1 MVAQETSSSILGW
14 TRLVEFQK
22 PPPSKGLSQESPNP
36 WLIQIVFE
44 MSEVQVLIL
53 KEGSSRSRGRDAQKN
68 NIMAAKVLAETVRS
82 TIGPKGMDKMMVQ
95 GMGDIV
101 ITNDGATI
109 MKEMDVQHPA
119 AKMLVEVAKTQ
130 DSEVGDGTTT
140 AVVLAGELLA
150 GAEAL
155 LDKDIHPNVIIDG
168 YRNAAVKAQ
177 EILDK
182 IAVSIKPDDQ
192 ERLRQ
197 IAATSLN
204 TKGIFGSQ
212 SRFAELAVDAVR
224 QVMEKT
230 DGKITADID
239 LIKVIKKHGKSLD
252 ESELVN
258 GIVIDKEVASADM
271 PKRVANGGI
280 LLLNA
285 KLESRK
291 TETNA
296 KINIDRPEDMF
307 NFINEQENLLEKMAE
322 DIVNTGAKV
331 LFTEKTVHDQIL
343 AILAKKGILAVKNV
357 SSGDMEKLA
366 KATGGSVIGTL
377 KDLSKGALGQAK
389 LVEEVKTGD
398 DKLVYVRDCKNPKA
412 VTIMIRGGSE
422 HVVDEAERSLHD
434 AICVVRNAVEDGKI
448 LAGGGAPEAELSKRL
463 RDYAVKVGGR
473 EQLAIT
479 AFAEAFEAIPVALAQ
494 NAGID
499 PIDILVEL
507 KAKHNNAQNRWYGV
521 NIPTGKTADMWKMKV
536 LEPVRVKK
544 QVIKSA
550 VEAVTMLLRV
560 DDVIAS
566 KGMGGAGASGPPG
579 MPPGGMG
586 GMGGMGMD

>member
-1 MVAQETSSSILGW
+1 
-14 TRLVEFQK
+14 
-22 PPPSKGLSQESPNP
+22 
-36 WLIQIVFE
+36 
-44 MSEVQVLIL
+44 MSEMRVLIL
-53 KEGSSRSRGRDAQKN
+53 KEGTSRSRGREAQRS

-82 TIGPKGMDKMMVQ
+82 TIGPKGMDKMLVA

-109 MKEMDVQHPA
+109 MKEMDVQNPA

-168 YRNAAVKAQ
+168 YRDAAEKAQ

-182 IAVSIKPDDQ
+182 IAVNIKPDDQ

-197 IAATSLN
+197 IAITSLN

-212 SRFAELAVDAVR
+212 TRFADLALDAVR
-224 QVMEKT
+224 QVMEKR

-239 LIKVIKKHGKSLD
+239 LIKVMKKHGQSLD

-258 GIVIDKEVASADM
+258 GIIIDKEVAQADM
-271 PKRVANGGI
+271 PKRVTGGGI

-285 KLESRK
+285 KLESQK
-291 TETNA
+291 TETSA

-307 NFINEQENLLEKMAE
+307 SFIAEEENLLEKMAE
-322 DIVNTGAKV
+322 DVAKTGAKV
-331 LFTEKTVHDQIL
+331 LFTEKNVDDQIL
-343 AILAKKGILAVKNV
+343 SILAKKGILTVKNV

-377 KDLSKGALGQAK
+377 KDLSKEALGQAK
-389 LVEEVKTGD
+389 LVEEVKVGE

-463 RDYAVKVGGR
+463 KDYAVKVGGR
-473 EQLAIT
+473 EQLAVR
-479 AFAEAFEAIPVALAQ
+479 AFAEAFEAIPVAIAQ

-499 PIDILVEL
+499 PIDIMVEL
-507 KAKHNNAQNRWYGV
+507 RAKHNNLQNLWYGV
-521 NIPTGKTADMWKMKV
+521 NVPTGKTADMWKLKV
-536 LEPVRVKK
+536 VEPLRVKK

-566 KGMGGAGASGPPG
+566 KGTGAGGPSGMPPG

-586 GMGGMGMD
+586 MD

>member
-1 MVAQETSSSILGW
+1 
-14 TRLVEFQK
+14 
-22 PPPSKGLSQESPNP
+22 
-36 WLIQIVFE
+36 
-44 MSEVQVLIL
+44 MSEIPIIIL
-53 KEGSSRSRGRDAQKN
+53 REGTQRSRGKDAQRS

-82 TIGPKGMDKMMVQ
+82 TIGPRGMDKMMV
-95 GMGDIV
+95 GSIGDIV

-109 MKEMDVQHPA
+109 MKEMDVQNPA

-155 LDKDIHPNVIIDG
+155 LDKDVHPNVIIDG
-168 YRNAAVKAQ
+168 YRNAAEKAQ

-182 IAVSIKPDDQ
+182 IAVNIKPDDH

-197 IAATSLN
+197 IAITSLN

-212 SRFAELAVDAVR
+212 TRFADLAVDAVR
-224 QVMEKT
+224 QVMEKRE
-230 DGKITADID
+230 GKVTADID
-239 LIKVIKKHGKSLD
+239 LVKVMKKHGQSLD

-258 GIVIDKEVASADM
+258 GIIIDKEVAHADM
-271 PKRVANGGI
+271 PKRVTGGI

-285 KLESRK
+285 KLESQK
-291 TETNA
+291 TETSA

-307 NFINEQENLLEKMAE
+307 NFLDEEEKLLEKMAE
-322 DIVNTGAKV
+322 DVAKTGAKV
-331 LFTEKTVHDQIL
+331 LFTEKNVDDQIL
-343 AILAKKGILAVKNV
+343 SILAKKGILTVKNV

-377 KDLSKGALGQAK
+377 KDLSKEALGQAK
-389 LVEEVKTGD
+389 LVEEVKVGE
-398 DKLVYVRDCKNPKA
+398 DKLVFVRDCKNPKA

-463 RDYAVKVGGR
+463 KDYAVKVGGR
-473 EQLAIT
+473 EQLAVR
-479 AFAEAFEAIPVALAQ
+479 AFAEAFEAIPVAIAQ

-499 PIDILVEL
+499 PIDIMVEL
-507 KAKHNNAQNRWYGV
+507 RAKHNNLQNLWYGV
-521 NIPTGKTADMWKMKV
+521 NVPTGKTADMWKLKV
-536 LEPVRVKK
+536 VEPLRVKK

-566 KGMGGAGASGPPG
+566 KGTGAGGPSGMPPG

-586 GMGGMGMD
+586 MD

>member
-1 MVAQETSSSILGW
+1 
-14 TRLVEFQK
+14 
-22 PPPSKGLSQESPNP
+22 
-36 WLIQIVFE
+36 
-44 MSEVQVLIL
+44 MSEMRVLIL
-53 KEGSSRSRGRDAQKN
+53 KEGTSRSRGREAQRS

-82 TIGPKGMDKMMVQ
+82 TIGPKGMDKMLVA

-109 MKEMDVQHPA
+109 MKEMDVQNPA

-168 YRNAAVKAQ
+168 YRNAAEKAQ

-197 IAATSLN
+197 IAITSLN

-212 SRFAELAVDAVR
+212 TRFADLALDAVR
-224 QVMEKT
+224 QVMEKR

-239 LIKVIKKHGKSLD
+239 LIKVMKKHGQSLD

-258 GIVIDKEVASADM
+258 GIIIDKEVAQADM
-271 PKRVANGGI
+271 PKRVTGGGI

-285 KLESRK
+285 KLESQK
-291 TETNA
+291 TETSA

-307 NFINEQENLLEKMAE
+307 NFLDEEEKLLEKMAE
-322 DIVNTGAKV
+322 DVAKTGAKV
-331 LFTEKTVHDQIL
+331 LFTEKNVDDQIL
-343 AILAKKGILAVKNV
+343 SILAKKGILTVKNV

-377 KDLSKGALGQAK
+377 KDLSKEALGQAK
-389 LVEEVKTGD
+389 LVEEVKVGE
-398 DKLVYVRDCKNPKA
+398 DKLVFVRDCKNPKA

-463 RDYAVKVGGR
+463 KDYAVKVGGR
-473 EQLAIT
+473 EQLAVR
-479 AFAEAFEAIPVALAQ
+479 AFAEAFEAIPVAIAQ

-499 PIDILVEL
+499 PIDIMVEL
-507 KAKHNNAQNRWYGV
+507 RAKHNNLQNLWYGV
-521 NIPTGKTADMWKMKV
+521 NVPTGKTADMWKLKV
-536 LEPVRVKK
+536 VEPLRVKK

-566 KGMGGAGASGPPG
+566 KGTGAGGPSGMPPG

-586 GMGGMGMD
+586 MD

>member
-1 MVAQETSSSILGW
+1 
-14 TRLVEFQK
+14 
-22 PPPSKGLSQESPNP
+22 
-36 WLIQIVFE
+36 
-44 MSEVQVLIL
+44 MSEMRVLIL
-53 KEGSSRSRGRDAQKN
+53 KEGTSRSRGRDAQRS
-68 NIMAAKVLAETVRS
+68 NIMAAKVLAETVRT
-82 TIGPKGMDKMMVQ
+82 TIGPKGMDKMLVA

-109 MKEMDVQHPA
+109 MKEMDVQNPA

-150 GAEAL
+150 GAEGL
-155 LDKDIHPNVIIDG
+155 LDKDIHPNVIIEG
-168 YRNAAVKAQ
+168 YRDAAVKAQ

-182 IAVSIKPDDQ
+182 IAVNIKPDDQ
-192 ERLRQ
+192 DRLRQ
-197 IAATSLN
+197 VAVTSLN

-212 SRFAELAVDAVR
+212 TRFADLAVDAVR
-224 QVMEKT
+224 QVMEKK

-239 LIKVIKKHGKSLD
+239 LVKVMKKHGQSLD
-252 ESELVN
+252 QSELVN
-258 GIVIDKEVASADM
+258 GIIIDKEVANADM
-271 PKRVANGGI
+271 PKRVTNGGI

-285 KLESRK
+285 KLESQK
-291 TETNA
+291 TETSA

-307 NFINEQENLLEKMAE
+307 SFIAEEEHLLEKMAD
-322 DIVNTGAKV
+322 DIAKTGAKV
-331 LFTEKTVHDQIL
+331 LFTEKSVDDQIL
-343 AILAKKGILAVKNV
+343 SILAKKGILAVKNV

-366 KATGGSVIGTL
+366 KATGGSVVGTL
-377 KDLSKGALGQAK
+377 KDLSKEALGQAK
-389 LVEEVKTGD
+389 LVEEVKVGE

-434 AICVVRNAVEDGKI
+434 AICVVRNAVEDGKV
-448 LAGGGAPEAELSKRL
+448 LAGGGAPETELAKRL

-473 EQLAIT
+473 EQLAVT
-479 AFAEAFEAIPVALAQ
+479 AFAEALEAIPVAIAQ

-499 PIDILVEL
+499 AIDIMVEL
-507 KAKHNNAQNRWYGV
+507 RAKHNNAQNLWYGV
-521 NIPTGKTADMWKMKV
+521 NVPEGETADMWKMKV
-536 LEPVRVKK
+536 VEPLRVKK

-566 KGMGGAGASGPPG
+566 KGMSGGAGAGGPPG

-586 GMGGMGMD
+586 MD

>member
-1 MVAQETSSSILGW
+1 
-14 TRLVEFQK
+14 
-22 PPPSKGLSQESPNP
+22 
-36 WLIQIVFE
+36 
-44 MSEVQVLIL
+44 MSEMRVLIL
-53 KEGSSRSRGRDAQKN
+53 KEGTSRSRGREAQRS

-82 TIGPKGMDKMMVQ
+82 TIGPKGMDKMLVA

-109 MKEMDVQHPA
+109 MKEMDVQNPA

-168 YRNAAVKAQ
+168 YRNAAEKAQ

-182 IAVSIKPDDQ
+182 IAVNIKPDDH

-197 IAATSLN
+197 IAITSLN

-212 SRFAELAVDAVR
+212 TRFADLALDAVR
-224 QVMEKT
+224 QVMEKR

-239 LIKVIKKHGKSLD
+239 LIKVMKKHGQSLD

-258 GIVIDKEVASADM
+258 GIIIDKEVAQADM
-271 PKRVANGGI
+271 PKRVTGGGI

-285 KLESRK
+285 KLESQK
-291 TETNA
+291 TETSA

-307 NFINEQENLLEKMAE
+307 NFLDEEEKLLEKMAE
-322 DIVNTGAKV
+322 DVAKTGAKV
-331 LFTEKTVHDQIL
+331 LFTEKNVDDQIL
-343 AILAKKGILAVKNV
+343 SILAKKGILTVKNV

-377 KDLSKGALGQAK
+377 KDLSKEALGQAK
-389 LVEEVKTGD
+389 LVEEVKVGE
-398 DKLVYVRDCKNPKA
+398 DKLVFVRDCKNPKA

-463 RDYAVKVGGR
+463 KDYAVKVGGR
-473 EQLAIT
+473 EQLAVR
-479 AFAEAFEAIPVALAQ
+479 AFAEAFEAIPVAIAQ

-499 PIDILVEL
+499 PIDIMVEL
-507 KAKHNNAQNRWYGV
+507 RAKHNNLQNLWYGV
-521 NIPTGKTADMWKMKV
+521 NVPTGKTADMWKLKV
-536 LEPVRVKK
+536 VEPLRVKK

-566 KGMGGAGASGPPG
+566 KGTGAGGPSGMPPG

-586 GMGGMGMD
+586 MD